1 MSEKKQRVFDGTSI
15 EPTTSR
21 VPSEKGARSAPSV
34 LSTRHAGYTPVD
46 PSDDATIKIHERAYG
61 SPLVPLTFMC
71 VPILLL
77 ILYVLVGE

>member
-1 MSEKKQRVFDGTSI
+1 MSEKKPRVF
-15 EPTTSR
+15 
-21 VPSEKGARSAPSV
+21 
-34 LSTRHAGYTPVD
+34 TPVN
-46 PSDDATIKIHERAYG
+46 PSDDATIKIHEQAYG